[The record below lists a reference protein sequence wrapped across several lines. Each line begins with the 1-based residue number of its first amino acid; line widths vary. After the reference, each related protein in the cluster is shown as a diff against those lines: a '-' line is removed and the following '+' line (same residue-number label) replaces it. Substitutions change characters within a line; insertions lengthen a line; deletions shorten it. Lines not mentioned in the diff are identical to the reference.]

1 MLYLNKFMQKGES
14 FVEQEYDEEFIGTA
28 GNAQLYAGY
37 IWEQGT

>member
-1 MLYLNKFMQKGES
+1 MQKGES
-14 FVEQEYDEEFIGTA
+14 LVEKESDEEFIGTA

>member
-14 FVEQEYDEEFIGTA
+14 FVEQEYDEEFTGTA